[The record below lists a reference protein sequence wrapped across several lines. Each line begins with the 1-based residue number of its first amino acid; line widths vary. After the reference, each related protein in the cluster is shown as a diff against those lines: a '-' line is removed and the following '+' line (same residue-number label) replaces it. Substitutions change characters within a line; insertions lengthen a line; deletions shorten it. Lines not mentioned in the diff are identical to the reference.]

1 MLGPVICHFALSLA
15 LLAVGCGLPS
25 FQPPPVDGS
34 ACPAAEARLRELE
47 CRRPD
52 GTPWWQTPHGAPF
65 GAACARAAQDGR
77 GWRADCIAKIA
88 DCSQLA
94 EAYRAPA
101 GSACP

>member
-1 MLGPVICHFALSLA
+1 MRGLTILA
-15 LLAVGCGLPS
+15 LLVVGMASGCGLPS
-25 FQPPPVDGS
+25 YQPPPVDGS

-52 GTPWWQTPHGAPF
+52 GSPWWQTPKGTPF

-77 GWRADCIAKIA
+77 GWRADCLIVIR
-88 DCSQLA
+88 DCGGIEA
-94 EAYRAPA
+94 AYRAPV